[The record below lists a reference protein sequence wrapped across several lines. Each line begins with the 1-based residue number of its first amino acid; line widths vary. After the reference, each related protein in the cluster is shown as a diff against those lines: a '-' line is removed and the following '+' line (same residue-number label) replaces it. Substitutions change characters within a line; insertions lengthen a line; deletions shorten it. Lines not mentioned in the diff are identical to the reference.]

1 MSLYLPFNFGSRS
14 LESKAQAFYYTGAD
28 QTFNFIGGQTYT
40 IYAWGAAGGY
50 NNFNGNQNFGG
61 YGAYLTGV
69 FSPSTSGIATVIV
82 GRAGQGSINQVSN
95 VGHWYGGGGAGN
107 GIAADGG
114 GRASIFVNTTDIL
127 TVGGGGGS
135 GGNMAAG
142 AAPGGNAGAAYSN
155 GVFTSTGSKPSGNWA
170 GYGATMSAGGKYG
183 DGGTSSGSSGTGP
196 AGNTGSTQIGGDGSG
211 NAGGGGSGYYGGGGS
226 STDYYNGSSGG
237 GGGSSYINTN
247 YFSCISAA
255 QGSSIPTSTS
265 LSGAVKGLY
274 NGAGYTAGTS
284 SSSNNGHGLIIIV
297 QNPLTFNPTYLPG
310 CMLWLDAADV
320 DGTGV
325 TTTSTVLSLASFV
338 PASPT
343 TQEVSYSVSSQYYY
357 SLSNWTPV
365 SCVMNGPSVNG
376 SQPQTA
382 NLAPSATTGIW
393 YGYWN
398 DGTYCKMVKLQ
409 FSITSGRIYVT
420 ALSAG
425 YVSSASSI
433 TSSTTGTQNDTIFSS
448 ATSATVATS
457 STTGAYGV
465 QSFSIKTSGLP
476 SNGTNITTWVD
487 KSGNGNNASPS
498 NGSSGVI
505 PTYSNS
511 AVFINNGGSANYN
524 SSTYTCLNISS
535 NFQTGTNFSIFA
547 VFNFTNSNGYQSIFQ
562 NQRPNGQTE
571 NRIQLGNTQTFDT
584 DSSGNVRA
592 ITGISLGTST
602 SVVSYLTS
610 QAANYMY
617 QNSVLIGSN
626 TTAIT
631 EVSTDGNALPSI
643 GGGNSDSR
651 WATGYFNEII
661 CYNGL
666 LTPLQQRQVEMY
678 LAWKWNLG
686 TPLSTFSPTSINGL
700 NLWLDAADISTISL
714 NTSNRVSSW
723 TDKANGYVFTAPT
736 QPLYSATGFNSSYPA
751 ISSTGS
757 SEYLTSTIPISKM
770 VSTSGTSIFMVMNIS
785 SGTTILYYPTNSS
798 PQRLFDLEYSSTCS
812 IYDAVKVGR
821 GSLNLND
828 GTMTIGGS
836 PLVVTLVNN
845 PLTSSYIGRTN
856 GNTNTFNLSA
866 NGFGSIINGSQVM
879 QFLASGGSYPA
890 VGSLSE
896 VLIFNT
902 ALTTYQ
908 QQQIEGYLA
917 WKWGL
922 QGNLSSSH
930 PNRYSLPTST
940 PFSPLLIPGCSLWLD
955 AADTST
961 LVLNTS
967 TVTQWNDK
975 SGRGLSA
982 TSNTYTSIGLP
993 TYNSSGTPYL
1003 QLADSQG
1010 LLVNNWGYTTGWSC
1024 FVALNTVSLNNR
1036 WLISPFNG
1044 VSNVMMGM
1052 NVGSSK
1058 IWPALL
1064 PSAGSDATGNHI
1076 ENTNAVNTN
1085 TSALLSWYRDGT
1097 LQTSNT
1103 TNPGVAANSACP
1115 LGIGGNA
1122 TINDARSGT
1131 YNIYEIIIYNT
1142 ALTTTQQQ
1150 QIEGYLA
1157 WKWGMQGNLPST
1169 HPFYKAS
1176 PGSYT
1181 IPTNILYS
1189 LPQDALSYLILDVS
1203 SKDYGTLPQPVTT
1216 NGTVTYTTIGGKK
1229 CAYFNNSLSNYL
1241 SLPFTTK
1248 TTLTLCFWLYA
1259 FDSGAYTALS
1269 ITNSSFN
1276 PTLQVDL
1283 PNSTTTT
1290 IYTAMPNQWTNQPG
1304 GAYGGPGQWA
1314 HYAITIN
1321 YSTYAEQLY
1330 INGSLVSSATGTGS
1344 PSIAQTIFVLGRS
1357 GDNYRAFNGYLR
1369 QFLFYPRVL
1378 SAAEVNA
1385 IYTNTA

>member
-643 GGGNSDSR
+643 GGGNSDNR

-666 LTPLQQRQVEMY
+666 LTSAQRRQVETY
-678 LAWKWNLG
+678 LAWKWGLP
-686 TPLSTFSPTSINGL
+686 TPLGTFSPFNVG
-700 NLWLDAADISTISL
+700 NPVLWLDAADTSTLLLSG
-714 NTSNRVSSW
+714 SNVTQW
-723 TDKANGYVFTAPT
+723 NDKSGNGRNFY
-736 QPLYSATGFNSSYPA
+736 QATGSNQPTLSNSVVNSLPSVTFTVSQNMTSSSFVLSASNKSTLFFVVQETSLANTGNSSVFNSSDNTKLVLFNRTSATNNITWGYNGYSYETNINSVVTPA
-751 ISSTGS
+751 LYVISATSSTSNFYYNG
-757 SEYLTSTIPISKM
+757 TFNSTA
-770 VSTSGTSIFMVMNIS
+770 T
-785 SGTTILYYPTNSS
+785 PTNSATVATS
-798 PQRLFDLEYSSTCS
+798 DTYR
-812 IYDAVKVGR
+812 VG
-821 GSLNLND
+821 G
-828 GTMTIGGS
+828 GWIGY
-836 PLVVTLVNN
+836 V
-845 PLTSSYIGRTN
+845 
-856 GNTNTFNLSA
+856 
-866 NGFGSIINGSQVM
+866 
-879 QFLASGGSYPA
+879 
-890 VGSLSE
+890 SE
-896 VLIFNT
+896 VIFFNNQ
-902 ALTTYQ
+902 LTTIQ
-908 QQQIEGYLA
+908 QQQVEGYLA

-922 QGNLSSSH
+922 QGNLPSSHIYKSISPSEVSPQVTYSNATVDNTIYSYTFTSSGSITFAQSVTAGILVVAGGGGGGAFQAGGGGGGGVIINTVTIPAGTYTITVGTGGSGGVFDSSRGGNGGNSSIGSLYVAIGGGGGGNVYNGGSGNQNGITGGSGGGGGAWNGGGTSGGSGTSGQGNAGAGSSSSG
-930 PNRYSLPTST
+930 Y
-940 PFSPLLIPGCSLWLD
+940 
-955 AADTST
+955 AAGGGGGAGAAGG
-961 LVLNTS
+961 VGN
-967 TVTQWNDK
+967 
-975 SGRGLSA
+975 
-982 TSNTYTSIGLP
+982 SNIGGAGGIGLP
-993 TYNSSGTPYL
+993 CSLSGTLTYYGGGGSAGTNASTRTAGSTGGGGAGGNNGSLSPVSGTPNTGGGGGGG
-1003 QLADSQG
+1003 G
-1010 LLVNNWGYTTGWSC
+1010 LNAAS
-1024 FVALNTVSLNNR
+1024 
-1036 WLISPFNG
+1036 NG
-1044 VSNVMMGM
+1044 AAG
-1052 NVGSSK
+1052 GS
-1058 IWPALL
+1058 
-1064 PSAGSDATGNHI
+1064 G
-1076 ENTNAVNTN
+1076 
-1085 TSALLSWYRDGT
+1085 
-1097 LQTSNT
+1097 
-1103 TNPGVAANSACP
+1103 
-1115 LGIGGNA
+1115 
-1122 TINDARSGT
+1122 
-1131 YNIYEIIIYNT
+1131 III
-1142 ALTTTQQQ
+1142 
-1150 QIEGYLA
+1150 I
-1157 WKWGMQGNLPST
+1157 K
-1169 HPFYKAS
+1169 
-1176 PGSYT
+1176 
-1181 IPTNILYS
+1181 
-1189 LPQDALSYLILDVS
+1189 
-1203 SKDYGTLPQPVTT
+1203 
-1216 NGTVTYTTIGGKK
+1216 
-1229 CAYFNNSLSNYL
+1229 
-1241 SLPFTTK
+1241 
-1248 TTLTLCFWLYA
+1248 
-1259 FDSGAYTALS
+1259 
-1269 ITNSSFN
+1269 
-1276 PTLQVDL
+1276 
-1283 PNSTTTT
+1283 
-1290 IYTAMPNQWTNQPG
+1290 IY
-1304 GAYGGPGQWA
+1304 
-1314 HYAITIN
+1314 
-1321 YSTYAEQLY
+1321 
-1330 INGSLVSSATGTGS
+1330 
-1344 PSIAQTIFVLGRS
+1344 
-1357 GDNYRAFNGYLR
+1357 
-1369 QFLFYPRVL
+1369 
-1378 SAAEVNA
+1378 
-1385 IYTNTA
+1385 